1 MNFLARGLILI
12 ALVVSSG
19 AHAQP
24 YPTKAVSMIIPFPA
38 GGRTDIIGRIYA
50 QYMQEAL
57 GKPVAVIN
65 KPGASSVLGSNEV
78 AAATPDG
85 YTIGFFS
92 SGAVSAQYT
101 VPTPLNLKNFELIA
115 MVNADPAAIAV
126 PETAEWKTVAELVA
140 YGKKNPGKL
149 RMAMTP
155 GTSSQLFAAGMA
167 RASGIDFINVPFK
180 GDSDG
185 VIALA
190 GGHVD
195 VAAAVPVSFKSLI
208 DSKKIRMLAIAADKP
223 SALYSNAETFKQGGI
238 DLVIGAFHGVY
249 VPLGTPADVQ
259 TKLAS
264 ALTTAAANPELQKRM
279 NDVGAAVMILTGAE
293 AKSFLTQQDEV
304 YRGVIDALGLRV
316 EVKR

>member
-1 MNFLARGLILI
+1 MPMFARVLLLV
-12 ALVVSSG
+12 ALVFTS
-19 AHAQP
+19 AARADD
-24 YPTKAVSMIIPFPA
+24 YPSKAVTMIIPFPA
-38 GGRTDIIGRIYA
+38 GGRTDIIGRIFA
-50 QYMQEAL
+50 QHMQEAL

-78 AAATPDG
+78 ANASPDG
-85 YTIGFFS
+85 YTVGFFS

-101 VPTPLNLKNFELIA
+101 VPTPLDLKKFELIA

-126 PETAEWKTVAELVA
+126 SAASPWKTLTELVA
-140 YGKKNPGKL
+140 YGRSNPAKL

-167 RASGIDFINVPFK
+167 RVTNVDVINVPFK

-195 VAAAVPVSFKSLI
+195 ATAAVPVSFKSLI
-208 DSKKIRMLAIAADKP
+208 DSNKIRMLAIAADKP
-223 SALYSNAETFKQGGI
+223 SALYSNVGTFKQEGF

-249 VPLGTPADVQ
+249 VPVGTPANVQ
-259 TKLAS
+259 ERIAK
-264 ALTTAAANPELQKRM
+264 ALMAAAANPELQKRM

-293 AKSFLTQQDEV
+293 AKAFLTQQDEV

-316 EVKR
+316 EAKR